1 MIMIMI
7 MMITEV
13 TTILIYEARNGS
25 QTLDLTY
32 HDTTPSTKALTQKK
46 YEVSL
51 DPEGNQGIK
60 EGRKEEGNEFK
71 KRWSVLRDLDDA
83 KSQSG
88 S

>member
-1 MIMIMI
+1 MIIIMI
-7 MMITEV
+7 MMITEM

-32 HDTTPSTKALTQKK
+32 HDTTPSTKTLTQKK

-51 DPEGNQGIK
+51 DPE
-60 EGRKEEGNEFK
+60 EKEEDNEFK
-71 KRWSVLRDLDDA
+71 KQCSVLRDLDDA